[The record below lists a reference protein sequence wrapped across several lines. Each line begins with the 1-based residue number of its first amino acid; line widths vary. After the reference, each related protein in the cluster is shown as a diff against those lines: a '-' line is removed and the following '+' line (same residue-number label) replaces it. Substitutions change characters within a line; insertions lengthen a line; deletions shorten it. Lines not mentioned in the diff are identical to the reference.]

1 MKSIGDLPHGRE
13 SYVSYYGEYVLKR
26 PLPTLGAEAR
36 EKWLAKQHK
45 TKDAIDSIR
54 AVGNP
59 IYNVPEMAYINDE
72 EYQILERRAMGT
84 PLTAKVF
91 NALTKRQKVEIVN
104 GIASFLVDM
113 NESRPV
119 KEWTQHKIADE
130 LKFSRLYNFVG
141 GKMAR
146 WFAPDEICFMEKVCY
161 EIGAFEYETRPVWS
175 HCDLNPGN
183 VLYDANNSRLSFIDF
198 AEADYRFI
206 YRDIFS
212 TLAVEL
218 GICPRVYE
226 AYHEIHDSNLYDIPD
241 PNTENMRKIMKFRLM
256 TVLLRRF
263 IKAADDLRVNPANEK
278 SVQNNENKI
287 VFMRDVMGRIKDLE
301 VNLK

>member
-1 MKSIGDLPHGRE
+1 MKSIAELPHGRE

-26 PLPTLGAEAR
+26 PLPMLGAEAR
-36 EKWLAKQHK
+36 DKWLAKQHT

-59 IYNVPEMAYINDE
+59 IYNVPEMVYINDA
-72 EYQILERRAMGT
+72 EYQILERRAPGQ
-84 PLTAKVF
+84 PLTAAVF
-91 NALTKRQKVEIVN
+91 NALTKRQKVEIIN

-119 KEWTQHKIADE
+119 KAWTQHKIAEE
-130 LKFSRLYNFVG
+130 LKFSRLYNFIG
-141 GKMAR
+141 GKMAH
-146 WFAPDEICFMEKVCY
+146 WFEDDEIRFMEKVCY
-161 EIGAFEYETRPVWS
+161 EIGEFEYETRPVWS

-183 VLYDANNSRLSFIDF
+183 VLYDVNSRRLSFIDF
-198 AEADYRFI
+198 AEANYRFI

-226 AYHEIHDSNLYDIPD
+226 AYHEIHNSDLYDIPD
-241 PNTENMRKIMKFRLM
+241 PNTENMRKIMKYRLM

-263 IKAADDLRVNPANEK
+263 IKAADDLRLNPANEK
-278 SVQNNENKI
+278 SVQNNIGKI
-287 VFMRDVMGRIKDLE
+287 EFMRDIIRQLKD
-301 VNLK
+301 VDAGY

>member
-26 PLPTLGAEAR
+26 PLPTLGADAR

-54 AVGNP
+54 AVGNL

-84 PLTAKVF
+84 PLTAQVF
-91 NALTKRQKVEIVN
+91 NALTRRQKVEIVN
-104 GIASFLVDM
+104 GVASFLVDM

-146 WFAPDEICFMEKVCY
+146 WFAPDEIRFMEKVCY

-183 VLYDANNSRLSFIDF
+183 VLYDADNSRLSFIDF

-226 AYHEIHDSNLYDIPD
+226 AYHEIHNSDLYDIPD
-241 PNTENMRKIMKFRLM
+241 PNTENMRKIMKYRLM

-263 IKAADDLRVNPANEK
+263 IKASDDLRANPANEK
-278 SVQNNENKI
+278 SVQNNIQKI
-287 VFMRDVMGRIKDLE
+287 AFMREVIRQLQEVDAAIK
-301 VNLK
+301 